1 MNLPDK
7 PIIPCFLCGKPTPVK
22 LTKKD
27 KPYFVCDPCGLQV
40 FVRCKPGILILKR
53 LMKTIAKAGTKFQ
66 TLNQSSYQTLSLVSR
81 LNELQIRLEH
91 VRENKPVADYI
102 LSGSESETIERAL
115 KRSISTVLD
124 ALSGDRAPQK

>member
-7 PIIPCFLCGKPTPVK
+7 PTIPCFLCGKPIPVK

-53 LMKTIAKAGTKFQ
+53 LLKSIAKDGNKFKK
-66 TLNQSSYQTLSLVSR
+66 LNQSSYQTLSLMTR
-81 LNELQIRLEH
+81 LNELQDRLER
-91 VRENKPVADYI
+91 VRDNKPLTDYL
-102 LSGSESETIERAL
+102 LSGSESESIDEVLEKEIRAL
-115 KRSISTVLD
+115 EI
-124 ALSGDRAPQK
+124 ALCGDSPT